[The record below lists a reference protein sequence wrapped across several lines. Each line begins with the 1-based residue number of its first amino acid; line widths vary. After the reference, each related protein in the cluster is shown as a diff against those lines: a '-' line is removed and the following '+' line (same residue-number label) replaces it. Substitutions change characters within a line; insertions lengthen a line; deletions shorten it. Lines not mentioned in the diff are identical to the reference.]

1 MLKMISLKTKRCRI
15 YCKTKLFAHLYM
27 LAIAGPIYLYMLA
40 IAGPMAGPNLRKPLG
55 IPGLAQAH
63 FLFMKFY
70 GQHRAF

>member
-1 MLKMISLKTKRCRI
+1 
-15 YCKTKLFAHLYM
+15 M